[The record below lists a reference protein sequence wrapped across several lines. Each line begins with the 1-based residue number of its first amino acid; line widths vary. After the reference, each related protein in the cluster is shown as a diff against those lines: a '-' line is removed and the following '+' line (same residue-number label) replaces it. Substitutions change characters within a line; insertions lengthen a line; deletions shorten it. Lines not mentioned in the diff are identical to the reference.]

1 MGPWDGVMCQA
12 GPGLDHAAPGT
23 TGMGLWPL
31 AKQQVWPGWDRGVP
45 GTGRCCTRR
54 CQDATVLH
62 QAWAEWD
69 CARGK
74 GWCCAG
80 WGNTRHGQ
88 GRIQPRLLPGED
100 LTLSFL
106 RALNFFRH
114 STVSCLCIME
124 ATVERCC
131 RGQGGSA
138 PGVGGH
144 RAGGHTPGQG
154 DDGGDTAL
162 TQTHGCLR
170 ASWAVMRLAG
180 LMVSI
185 WLMRFFAS
193 GVTVSH
199 SGEGNWGG
207 DGTHGAGEGQPHSA
221 HVPPPPHMSP
231 TSHGRHGPKPSPR
244 LCLVVTSCS
253 IPQ

>member
-1 MGPWDGVMCQA
+1 MGRRDVPGRARIGPCCTRYHWDGTVALGKATSVARMGPWGA
-12 GPGLDHAAPGT
+12 
-23 TGMGLWPL
+23 
-31 AKQQVWPGWDRGVP
+31 WDRS
-45 GTGRCCTRR
+45 
-54 CQDATVLH
+54 VLH
-62 QAWAEWD
+62 QALPGCNRTAPGMGRVGLCLWKGMVLCGVGEHQARPGSDPAQASAWRRSHLELPPGVELFQTLD
-69 CARGK
+69 CLLPVHHGGHSGALLQGTRGISARCR
-74 GWCCAG
+74 WP
-80 WGNTRHGQ
+80 Q
-88 GRIQPRLLPGED
+88 GRG
-100 LTLSFL
+100 T
-106 RALNFFRH
+106 H
-114 STVSCLCIME
+114 T
-124 ATVERCC
+124 
-131 RGQGGSA
+131 G
-138 PGVGGH
+138 
-144 RAGGHTPGQG
+144 AGGRR
-154 DDGGDTAL
+154 GDTAL